1 MLFYHIAND
10 EYNSNVPCLKNN
22 SGNNL
27 FSKKKFINCN
37 NIFKNL

>member
-10 EYNSNVPCLKNN
+10 EYNSNVPCLNN

-27 FSKKKFINCN
+27 FSKKKFINCD